1 MYESV
6 LECCLGFT
14 NCSFIRNWLNGI
26 MDEESKRE
34 LSVERLL
41 NLKKMDLL
49 PQKFNFDF
57 MKCFVCNILE
67 QLNPA
72 IKTSTYDAVKQC
84 FIEHCQPCGS
94 IVEGPFFARNFNSS
108 FPESY
113 IETEADIMISL
124 GKILRNKSR
133 EVIVDLTYAK
143 GFAWIKHE
151 PGFFRLDLSQNL
163 GKFLVKHE
171 DGDTYLNSKAV
182 KSNLCCVSY
191 SFPELYTSI
200 KNNIKGASV
209 NTELTVSH
217 LRIPSKA
224 SVNDAINA
232 LRECALFIQNAME
245 DLKKVIVLFY

>member
-1 MYESV
+1 
-6 LECCLGFT
+6 
-14 NCSFIRNWLNGI
+14 
-26 MDEESKRE
+26 
-34 LSVERLL
+34 
-41 NLKKMDLL
+41 
-49 PQKFNFDF
+49 
-57 MKCFVCNILE
+57 MKCFVCNNLE

-72 IKTSTYDAVKQC
+72 ITTSTYDAVQHY

-113 IETEADIMISL
+113 IEGEVDVMISL

-151 PGFFRLDLSQNL
+151 PGFFRLDLPQNL

-182 KSNLCCVSY
+182 KSNLCWGSY

-200 KNNIKGASV
+200 KNNIKGPSV

-217 LRIPSKA
+217 LTHY
-224 SVNDAINA
+224 VNV
-232 LRECALFIQNAME
+232 LCLFKM
-245 DLKKVIVLFY
+245 LWRT